1 MSYLCHICNRS
12 DKKEILAVAKKDIE
26 YFHTRLSGG
35 DCIPTYAMTTFRQY
49 CEAILIL
56 QHGLTGNAVQELC
69 VSAPPTTK
77 VHDK

>member
-26 YFHTRLSGG
+26 YFHARLSGG
-35 DCIPTYAMTTFRQY
+35 DCIPTFAMTTFRQY
-49 CEAILIL
+49 RKAILIL
-56 QHGLTGNAVQELC
+56 QHGLTANAVQELC
-69 VSAPPTTK
+69 VSAPPTIK